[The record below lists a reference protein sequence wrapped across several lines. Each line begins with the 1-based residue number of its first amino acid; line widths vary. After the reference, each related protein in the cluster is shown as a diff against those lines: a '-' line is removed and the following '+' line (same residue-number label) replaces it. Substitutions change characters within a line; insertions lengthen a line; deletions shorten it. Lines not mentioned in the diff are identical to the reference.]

1 MNLQPGTQV
10 VTTVDDP
17 QLSEGSLGT
26 VKTVYD
32 DPVDGV
38 DVAFGN
44 RLFNILPGMLD
55 PTDPATE
62 K

>member
-26 VKTVYD
+26 VVTVYD

-38 DVAFGN
+38 DVAFESGQ
-44 RLFNILPGMLD
+44 FNVLSGVLAPKD
-55 PTDPATE
+55 RAVE